1 MEAFTTFLANNYL
14 WFLVIA
20 IILIFAL
27 IGYFVDA
34 NEQKKGVSSIVKQKP
49 VEKDIH
55 DLARS
60 AANKSLN
67 SAINDAGR
75 NFQNQNMNQNLNT
88 SYSNYNKVNNME
100 MPQMNNTITEMNSNQ
115 STQNSNVNQ
124 ASNSVGFD
132 VLSK

>member
-75 NFQNQNMNQNLNT
+75 NFQNQNINQNLNT

-100 MPQMNNTITEMNSNQ
+100 MPQMNNTITEMNANQ
-115 STQNSNVNQ
+115 NMQNANPNQ

>member
-14 WFLVIA
+14 WFLEIA

-34 NEQKKGVSSIVKQKP
+34 SEQKKGVSSIVKPKP

-55 DLARS
+55 DLAKS

-67 SAINDAGR
+67 SAINDMGR
-75 NFQNQNMNQNLNT
+75 NYQSQSVNT
-88 SYSNYNKVNNME
+88 SYSNNKITNME

-115 STQNSNVNQ
+115 NMQNLNANQ
-124 ASNSVGFD
+124 AANPVGFD
-132 VLSK
+132 VLNK

>member
-34 NEQKKGVSSIVKQKP
+34 SEQKKGVSSIVKPKP

-55 DLARS
+55 DLAKS

-67 SAINDAGR
+67 SAINDMGR
-75 NFQNQNMNQNLNT
+75 NYQSQSVNT
-88 SYSNYNKVNNME
+88 SYSNNKITNME

-115 STQNSNVNQ
+115 NMQNLNASQ
-124 ASNSVGFD
+124 AAKPVGFD
-132 VLSK
+132 VLNK

>member
-34 NEQKKGVSSIVKQKP
+34 SEQKKGVSSIVKPKP

-55 DLARS
+55 DLAKS

-67 SAINDAGR
+67 SAINDMGR
-75 NFQNQNMNQNLNT
+75 NYQNQSVNT
-88 SYSNYNKVNNME
+88 SYSNNKITNME

-115 STQNSNVNQ
+115 NMQNLNANQ
-124 ASNSVGFD
+124 AANPVGFD
-132 VLSK
+132 VLNK

>member
-34 NEQKKGVSSIVKQKP
+34 SEQKKGVSSIFKPKP

-55 DLARS
+55 DLAKA

-75 NFQNQNMNQNLNT
+75 KDFQNQNTNT
-88 SYSNYNKVNNME
+88 SYPNYNNVNNME
-100 MPQMNNTITEMNSNQ
+100 MPQMNNTITEMNANQNMQNANPNQTSNP
-115 STQNSNVNQ
+115 
-124 ASNSVGFD
+124 VGFD